1 MARFQMRIDRIWAPA
16 VRLGGATSN
25 NSYVDVTAEA
35 VTFHFGYLFNHTE
48 SREDIREVKARR
60 WPWWMGIGWRSNLR
74 GLLGLVGS
82 YRNVVEVNFDSRSR
96 AWGILPMNRIAISV
110 EDPEG
115 LIEALKPAVQEP
127 AVPKPAAT
135 VETKPRA
142 AKKPARRSP
151 RNSRNNGSTTKRRT
165 KRNTK

>member
-1 MARFQMRIDRIWAPA
+1 MARFQMRIDRIWSPA
-16 VRLGGATSN
+16 VLVGGATSN

-48 SREDIREVKARR
+48 SRADIREVKARR
-60 WPWWMGIGWRSNLR
+60 WPWWMGVGWRSNLR
-74 GLLGLVGS
+74 GLLGLIGS

-115 LIEALKPAVQEP
+115 FIEALKPAVQ
-127 AVPKPAAT
+127 KPAAT
-135 VETKPRA
+135 VEAKPRA